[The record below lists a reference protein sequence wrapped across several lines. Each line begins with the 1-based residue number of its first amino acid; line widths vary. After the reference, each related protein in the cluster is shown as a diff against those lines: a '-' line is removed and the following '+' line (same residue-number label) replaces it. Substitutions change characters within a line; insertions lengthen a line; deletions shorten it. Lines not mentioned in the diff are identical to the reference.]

1 MSSPVGGRR
10 TKVVATLGPASSEPG
25 QIAALVAAGADVL
38 RLNCSHL
45 TTDRM
50 VELIRRV
57 RDVAPTTAVLVDVQG
72 PKMRYAGPVVTPA
85 EGEERELG
93 WRELGFD
100 GPAALAH
107 VAAGHRVLVHDGK
120 VELRVVRTDAASG
133 SLRARVERAGPM
145 SPGNGVNLPDSVVG
159 GELLSRKDLDDLDA
173 SRVAGADWVAISFV
187 QRPEDV
193 ARVRDVVGEGVAI
206 LAKIERP
213 QALHRI
219 DEICGVADAVMAA
232 RGDLGVE
239 LPYEGVPA
247 AQHRIAAAAIQHG
260 VVSVCATEM
269 LESMLSSNRPTRAEV
284 ADVTAAVRDGFDAV
298 MLSGETAV
306 GADPVGAVRAMVAI
320 CEAADAAMSPN
331 TRFAEVNP
339 ERAAVTAAA
348 ASLARRV
355 GARLIL
361 ALTYTGFSARLMAAC
376 RPELPIVAAT
386 PRLEHLRRLRL
397 VRAVHPVLAERPERL
412 SQAIDHALGAVRRE
426 HLVGPGDRVVVCASR
441 AHPRSDADTVWLHT
455 EP

>member
-1 MSSPVGGRR
+1 MSVRR
-10 TKVVATLGPASSEPG
+10 TKVVATLGPASSEPT
-25 QIAALVAAGADVL
+25 QIAALVEAGADVL

-45 TTDRM
+45 TTERM
-50 VELIRRV
+50 VELVRRV

-72 PKMRYAGPVVTPA
+72 PKMRYAGPAVTTA
-85 EGEERELG
+85 EGEERDLG
-93 WRELGFD
+93 WREMGFD
-100 GPAALAH
+100 GPEALGH
-107 VAAGHRVLVHDGK
+107 VGEGHRVLVHDGK
-120 VELRVVRTDAASG
+120 VELRVLKASAGTLRVRVV
-133 SLRARVERAGPM
+133 RPGPM

-159 GELLSRKDLDDLDA
+159 GELLARKDLDDLDA
-173 SRVAGADWVAISFV
+173 ARAAGVDWVAISFV
-187 QRPEDV
+187 QRPDDV
-193 ARVRDVVGEGVAI
+193 ARVRSIVGEGVGI

-213 QALHRI
+213 QALERI
-219 DEICGVADAVMAA
+219 DEICAVADAVMAA

-247 AQHRIAAAAIQHG
+247 AQHRIAAAALQHG

-320 CEAADAAMSPN
+320 CEAADASMSPN

-361 ALTYTGFSARLMAAC
+361 ALTFTGFSARLMAAC
-376 RPELPIVAAT
+376 RPELTIVAAT
-386 PRLEHLRRLRL
+386 PRVEHLRRLRL
-397 VRAVHPVLAERPERL
+397 VRGVLPVLAERPERL
-412 SQAIDHALGAVRRE
+412 SQAIDHALGAVRRQR
-426 HLVGPGDRVVVCASR
+426 LVVPGDRVVVCASR